1 MLLTLDMGNTHI
13 TLGVFEGETLRF
25 TARMATEL
33 QRTEDQYAADLLS
46 IFSLHGVDCD
56 KVNGAII
63 GSVVPALT
71 GVLAKAVQET
81 VGVKPLIV
89 GPGVKTGLNIHIDQ
103 PAALG
108 ADLVCGAVAAAA
120 CMKTPCVIADLGTI
134 TKLCVL
140 DENGAF
146 IGGAFSAGLGIS
158 LDAIAKRTAQLPYV
172 ALQAPERVI
181 SPQTVG
187 AIQSGTVFGAAAMI
201 DGMLERM
208 ETELGQPVSVIATG
222 GHCAQVVAHCKR
234 KDIVVDE
241 HLLLKGLKLIFDRNA

>member
-1 MLLTLDMGNTHI
+1 M
-13 TLGVFEGETLRF
+13 
-25 TARMATEL
+25 
-33 QRTEDQYAADLLS
+33 
-46 IFSLHGVDCD
+46 
-56 KVNGAII
+56 
-63 GSVVPALT
+63 
-71 GVLAKAVQET
+71 
-81 VGVKPLIV
+81 
-89 GPGVKTGLNIHIDQ
+89 
-103 PAALG
+103 
-108 ADLVCGAVAAAA
+108 
-120 CMKTPCVIADLGTI
+120 
-134 TKLCVL
+134 
-140 DENGAF
+140 
-146 IGGAFSAGLGIS
+146 
-158 LDAIAKRTAQLPYV
+158 